1 MAQFRTKARAVEL
14 LGKGQIADLPTA
26 ITELWKNG
34 YDAYADNLEAHLFC
48 KGYKGIDKPLFVIS
62 DDGTGMSEEDVLNK
76 WMVIGTDT
84 KINDI
89 EDVKGEDTLG
99 KEPRI
104 KTGEKGIGRLSVSYL
119 GSQMLLLTKKRNTS
133 IQALFFDWRILDN
146 YNLYLEDIQ
155 IPLHKIDIND
165 NPIKVFEQLK
175 TEYLKSLNSNNTD
188 QLEEYKDLYHTIVN
202 ETKQLISP
210 DFIIEQFIENYGPK
224 EDDKHGTMFI
234 IFNPIDQLVDL
245 HEADKNDD
253 VVPDSTIYTVASL
266 SGLAN
271 QFYKEKISFS
281 TRFYIYKSEIP
292 IDIIQQREF
301 FTYDDFDKC
310 DHIIDGKFDDNGKF
324 KGTVKVYNKE
334 INHEFSPNRPPGKC
348 PYGPFDIKI
357 GYIMGELKETLL
369 SDEEKRAY
377 DKRLNRY
384 SGLYIYRDGF
394 RVLPYGRTEQD
405 FLEFEYKRSK
415 GAGRYF
421 FSIRRMFGYIAI
433 SRTINRQLK
442 DKAGR
447 EGFISNRAFREFTD
461 DLKAFFFDDLA
472 KKYFATYAEFSYKDD
487 QKKQII
493 EEKLEKERE
502 RTERKEFNKILKEY
516 PIELEKYC
524 GQLYVLLDEFEILL
538 DKTEVIYAQIEEL
551 LSNID
556 DYRSKLIKF
565 SPPEPKRFK
574 PTDHQRE
581 KLFEYSKNYKD
592 LYELIER
599 RYQDL
604 YGIAKV
610 KLQEKELQEEFDRKV
625 GNFKKEFQGIT
636 KNIDLRIKII
646 NSNFLSEI
654 RRLNKDYLV
663 QLDLKVK
670 QIEPKE
676 LNRKELASSLELL
689 ENLYSELRNDFENK
703 INPFIEHLERL
714 DINIDEDK
722 LVGYFKIQ
730 YEEIKNLW
738 QQTQELAQLGI
749 AVEIIDHQFNALYSQ
764 LANII
769 GMFKDSIRENEKS
782 KKLYNILVS
791 SFDHLQNNYKFLTPL
806 YRTTGRTRK
815 EISGLEIEEY
825 IAAFYSE
832 RFQNDNI
839 NLTST
844 EEFKNSKIYTYESI
858 LKPVFINIVN
868 NAVYWLTPAKEREI
882 HLAYEEDMYLIM
894 NSGQPIDEVFIK
906 EDIFK
911 LFFSRKPKGR
921 GIGLYLAMTTLNSI
935 GYDIEATNDQKY
947 NRLNGA
953 CFLIKKYEK

>member
-1 MAQFRTKARAVEL
+1 MPQFRTKARAVDL

-48 KGYKGIDKPLFVIS
+48 KGYKDIDNPLCVIS

-84 KINDI
+84 KIKDTEDI
-89 EDVKGEDTLG
+89 KGEDTLE
-99 KEPRI
+99 KKPRI

-119 GSQMLLLTKKRNTS
+119 GSQMLLLTKKRDTS
-133 IQALFFDWRILDN
+133 IQAIFFDWRILDN
-146 YNLYLEDIQ
+146 FNLYLEDIQ
-155 IPLHKIDIND
+155 IPLVKIDGNSDPSEIF
-165 NPIKVFEQLK
+165 KQLK
-175 TEYLKSLNSNNTD
+175 TEYLKNLSSGDINQWEDFQELHNT
-188 QLEEYKDLYHTIVN
+188 IAN
-202 ETKQLISP
+202 ETKELILP
-210 DFIIEQFIENYGPK
+210 DFIIEKFVAKFGP
-224 EDDKHGTMFI
+224 EDDDNHGTKFI
-234 IFNPIDQLVDL
+234 IFNPIDQLIDL
-245 HEADKNDD
+245 QKADKNDD
-253 VVPDSTIYTVASL
+253 EVQDSTIYTVASL

-271 QFYKEKISFS
+271 QFYNKEVGFS
-281 TRFYIYKSEIP
+281 TNFYVYKSEIP
-292 IDIIQQREF
+292 VDIIQQREF
-301 FTYDDFDKC
+301 FTYDDFAKC
-310 DHIIDGKFDDNGKF
+310 DHLINGNFDENGKF
-324 KGTVKVYNKE
+324 KGTVKVYSKL
-334 INHEFSPNRPPGKC
+334 IDHEFAPIRPPGKC

-357 GYIMGELKETLL
+357 GYIMGKFIESSL
-369 SDEEKRAY
+369 SEEEY
-377 DKRLNRY
+377 GPYNKRLYRY

-415 GAGRYF
+415 SAGYYF

-433 SRTINRQLK
+433 SRIINRQLK

-447 EGFISNRAFREFTD
+447 EGFIGNKAFREFTD
-461 DLKAFFFDDLA
+461 DLKAFFDDLA
-472 KKYFATYAEFSYKDD
+472 KKYFATVPVFSFKDD
-487 QKKQII
+487 QKKEIV

-502 RTERKEFNKILKEY
+502 RIERKEFNKKLKDY
-516 PIELEKYC
+516 PKELENYSS
-524 GQLYVLLDEFEILL
+524 QLYILL
-538 DKTEVIYAQIEEL
+538 DDLEILIAQSKVIYSQIEDK
-551 LSNID
+551 LSEIDNYRRKLNNIA
-556 DYRSKLIKF
+556 
-565 SPPEPKRFK
+565 PPMPKRFK

-581 KLFEYSKNYKD
+581 IIFDYSKNYS
-592 LYELIER
+592 ELFSIIEN
-599 RYQDL
+599 RYKEI
-604 YGIAKV
+604 YGIAKEIL
-610 KLQEKELQEEFDRKV
+610 KEKDLQEEFNRKV
-625 GNFKKEFQGIT
+625 GNFKKEFQGIV
-636 KNIDLRIKII
+636 KDIDLRIKTI
-646 NSNFLSEI
+646 SENFVSEI
-654 RRLNKDYLV
+654 GKLNMDYLV
-663 QLDLKVK
+663 QLDSKVK

-676 LNRKELASSLELL
+676 LNRHELSISLDLL
-689 ENLYSELRNDFENK
+689 EKVYSDLKDDFEEK
-703 INPFIEHLERL
+703 INPFVEHLERL

-769 GMFKDSIRENEKS
+769 GMFKDSIRQDEKS

-815 EISGLEIEEY
+815 DISGLEIKEY
-825 IAAFYSE
+825 VEAFYSE
-832 RFQNDNI
+832 RFQNENI
-839 NLTST
+839 KLTST
-844 EEFKNSKIYTYESI
+844 KEFDSSIIYTFESI

-868 NAVYWLTPAKEREI
+868 NAVYWLTPAKNRKI
-882 HLAYEEDMYLIM
+882 HLAYEDNMYLIM
-894 NSGQPIDEVFIK
+894 NSGQPIDEVYIK

-921 GIGLYLAMTTLNSI
+921 GIGLYLAKTTLNSI
-935 GYDIEATNDQKY
+935 GYNIEATNDEKY

-953 CFLIKKYEK
+953 CFIIKKIEN